1 MVNAFYYFMACLL
14 ANVFTVYYL
23 RFKLFLKQKQ
33 NKKKKTNIGL
43 PIHISRIQFKKL
55 LFLNFSFFQ
64 FNLTTNLAIFL
75 AYF

>member
-1 MVNAFYYFMACLL
+1 MSLLFTIYVLSYFW
-14 ANVFTVYYL
+14 N
-23 RFKLFLKQKQ
+23 KNK
-33 NKKKKTNIGL
+33 KKKKTNVGL
-43 PIHISRIQFKKL
+43 TIHISRIQFKKL